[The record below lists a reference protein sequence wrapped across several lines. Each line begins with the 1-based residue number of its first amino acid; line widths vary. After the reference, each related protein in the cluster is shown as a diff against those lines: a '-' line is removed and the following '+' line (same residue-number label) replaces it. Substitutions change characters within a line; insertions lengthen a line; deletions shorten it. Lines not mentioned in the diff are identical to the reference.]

1 VPDGAGDFLRSIHS
15 DGAHAEED
23 TLEAKTDEHYMR
35 LALEEAR
42 AAIPEGEVP
51 VGCVIV
57 HEGRVLARAHNLRET
72 RNDPTAHA
80 EMVAYARAGAEL
92 GTWHLD
98 DTTVY
103 CTVEPCC
110 MCAGA
115 AVNARVGRIVY
126 GIADPKSGGCGSVFD
141 IARAEGLNHRCEVTG
156 RVLEQECLELL
167 RGFFREKR
175 AKRNGG

>member
-1 VPDGAGDFLRSIHS
+1 MA
-15 DGAHAEED
+15 
-23 TLEAKTDEHYMR
+23 
-35 LALEEAR
+35 LAEAR

-57 HEGRVLARAHNLRET
+57 RGEKVLARAHNLRESL
-72 RNDPTAHA
+72 NDPTAHA
-80 EMVAYARAGAEL
+80 EMIAYTQAGSAL

-98 DTTVY
+98 GTTVY

-115 AVNARVGRIVY
+115 AVNARVTRIVY

-141 IARAEGLNHRCEVTG
+141 IADHEGLNHRCQVTG
-156 RVLEQECLELL
+156 GVLEQECLELL
-167 RGFFREKR
+167 QGFFRAR
-175 AKRNGG
+175 RRGG

>member
-1 VPDGAGDFLRSIHS
+1 LHEDDEESVLEKKS
-15 DGAHAEED
+15 DEY
-23 TLEAKTDEHYMR
+23 YMR
-35 LALEEAR
+35 LALAEAR
-42 AAIPEGEVP
+42 SAVAEGEVP

-57 HEGRVLARAHNLRET
+57 YDGEVIARAHNLRET
-72 RNDPTAHA
+72 LNDPTAHA
-80 EMVAYARAGAEL
+80 EMIAYTQAGSAL

-126 GIADPKSGGCGSVFD
+126 GIADPKSGGCGSVFN
-141 IARAEGLNHRCEVTG
+141 IADTDGLNHRCRVTG
-156 RVLEQECLELL
+156 GVMQQECLELL
-167 RGFFREKR
+167 RGFFRSR
-175 AKRNGG
+175 RGG